1 MKPIAQLE
9 QKVPLVQVEQLA
21 MAMLQLTQLPLITV
35 KFYAQLMQV
44 LRLLTGAQV
53 RQEAIRSLHKEQEL
67 FTTVK
72 FGAQEMQVSTLLTIL
87 QVRQFA
93 IEHMQIPVNRV

>member
-1 MKPIAQLE
+1 
-9 QKVPLVQVEQLA
+9 
-21 MAMLQLTQLPLITV
+21 
-35 KFYAQLMQV
+35 MQV